1 VGLLK
6 EMEDW
11 TFASRAF
18 ILPVL
23 NWEESST
30 NDMAKQ
36 DLTRDVPVLR

>member
-1 VGLLK
+1 MKG
-6 EMEDW
+6 W
-11 TFASRAF
+11 TFARRAF

-36 DLTRDVPVLR
+36 DLTRDVVVLR